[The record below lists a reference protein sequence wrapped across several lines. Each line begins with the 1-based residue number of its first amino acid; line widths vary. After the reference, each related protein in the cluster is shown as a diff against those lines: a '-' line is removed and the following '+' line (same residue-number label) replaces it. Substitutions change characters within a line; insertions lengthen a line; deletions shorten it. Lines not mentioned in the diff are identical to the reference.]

1 MYEVHKWK
9 RKKAVYNDFIVIVV
23 CAREEMYVFHFDL
36 QLFLS
41 LSISISIHP
50 IQSLSRSLSNTYIVI
65 HRYYVDIL
73 HLPFDQHVNYMG
85 REVEKIS
92 LGRQRV

>member
-41 LSISISIHP
+41 LSISISL
-50 IQSLSRSLSNTYIVI
+50 SL
-65 HRYYVDIL
+65 
-73 HLPFDQHVNYMG
+73 
-85 REVEKIS
+85 
-92 LGRQRV
+92 

>member
-1 MYEVHKWK
+1 MKYTKWK

-41 LSISISIHP
+41 LSISIS
-50 IQSLSRSLSNTYIVI
+50 LSLSNTYIVI